1 MNQIREFEIKF
12 VLINFDFDKVLSQ
25 TIMTPDLK
33 VVPFFSDD
41 GSFDA
46 EWSI

>member
-1 MNQIREFEIKF
+1 MLPKKGKMGAFAYN
-12 VLINFDFDKVLSQ
+12 VLSQ

-33 VVPFFSDD
+33 LVPIFSDD